1 MSSAHGGTRFLHRLL
16 LPGLIVLQVMLI
28 LIRDIKDENQAI
40 PFPLRQKI
48 RITGTIQK
56 NEALDFGTR
65 LTLKPKNTS
74 ESPFGKAR
82 DLVQITINNNCPIPV
97 GATVTLTS
105 KLTRAKGFLNP
116 GVFDYATHLR
126 RQGVRARGYVHRCA
140 DIVVLNHDQP
150 DFFERTRKKIQDEIK
165 SSGLKNADL
174 VLMLTLGDP
183 ARSSPTSDLIRAAG
197 LSHLVTISG
206 LHFGMMVAMLGFVL
220 GFALKHLTPTFLGWP
235 RQKTLAMACLTFVI
249 CYTLITCGHP
259 AIRRSAIMISI
270 YLLARV
276 LNKQANLNHIFLF
289 SILAD
294 LLLYPFDMFLLSFQ
308 LSYLCVG
315 VLIFVYPRI
324 KKFLAREGSHH
335 LVQKYLDLIGVSV
348 LLTLLLGPLLMAS
361 FGEMNLSGIF
371 HNLWAIPVFEFMIMP
386 VGLVYIILSLFNLPG
401 STMILK
407 FWDLCLEWFLKF
419 LSWISQWQPP
429 TLDLPA
435 PHDIHL
441 ILFYAVVFALCCSR
455 KKIYG
460 GFMFLLLVLSFWGT
474 HLENTGFDLRLTLL
488 DVGQGDAILIET
500 PARTA
505 LIDTGGNRFLDIGDM
520 VVVPFLKYRWI
531 RGLDLIVLTHAD
543 MDHYGGM
550 AGLIKKISVREVW
563 TNGKKSTDRNYA
575 DLLQQITAKKIPLAT
590 PSHQQIINLDLTTR
604 LEILSPA
611 PELALGKN
619 DNDHSLFMRL
629 TQGDFCALFTGD
641 ISTPAEKKIVAR
653 YGQKLNCKWLKVA
666 HHGSAGSSS
675 DVFLKAVKPDFALI
689 GVGKDSQFGHPRPE
703 TLFRLEKAGAQIFRT
718 DWDGAITTT
727 VKNGRIEIKTHNQH

>member
-1 MSSAHGGTRFLHRLL
+1 M
-16 LPGLIVLQVMLI
+16 LQIMLI
-28 LIRDIKDENQAI
+28 LIRDIKDKNQDA

-48 RITGTIQK
+48 KITGTIQK
-56 NEALDFGTR
+56 NESLDFGTR
-65 LTLKPKNTS
+65 LTLAPENSSK
-74 ESPFGKAR
+74 SPFGKAR
-82 DLVQITINNNCPIPV
+82 DLVQITINGNCPVPV
-97 GATVTLTS
+97 GATVTFTT
-105 KLTRAKGFLNP
+105 KLARAKGFLNP

-140 DIVVLNHDQP
+140 DMVVLDRGQP
-150 DFFERTRKKIQDEIK
+150 DFFERKRKHIQDEIK

-174 VLMLTLGDP
+174 ALMLTLGDP
-183 ARSSPTSDLIRAAG
+183 AKSSPTSDLIRAAG

-220 GFALKHLTPTFLGWP
+220 GFILKYLTPTFSGWP
-235 RQKTLAMACLTFVI
+235 RQKTLALICLTFVI

-259 AIRRSAIMISI
+259 AIRRSAIMISV
-270 YLLARV
+270 YLLTHV
-276 LNKQANLNHIFLF
+276 LGKQANLSHIFLL

-324 KKFLAREGSHH
+324 KKILSREGSHH
-335 LVQKYLDLIGVSV
+335 LVQKYVDLIGVSV
-348 LLTLLLGPLLMAS
+348 LLTLLLGPLLMAT

-386 VGLVYIILSLFNLPG
+386 VGLVYIILALFGLPG
-401 STMILK
+401 TTMILK

-419 LSWISQWQPP
+419 LSWISEWQPP
-429 TLDLPA
+429 ALDFPA
-435 PHDIHL
+435 PHNIHL
-441 ILFYAVVFALCCSR
+441 ILFYAAVFALCCCR
-455 KKIYG
+455 KKICG
-460 GFMFLLLVLSFWGT
+460 GFMLLLLGLSLWGT

-500 PARTA
+500 PAKTF

-531 RGLDLIVLTHAD
+531 TELDLVALTHGD

-550 AGLIKKISVREVW
+550 TGLLKKIPVQQVW
-563 TNGKKSTDRNYA
+563 INGKKSTDKNYA
-575 DLLQQITAKKIPLAT
+575 ELLQQITKQKITLTT
-590 PSHQQIINLDLTTR
+590 PASSQIINLDLTTE

-611 PELALGKN
+611 PELGLGKN
-619 DNDHSLFMRL
+619 DNDHSLVIRL

-653 YGQKLNCKWLKVA
+653 YGKKLNCKWLKVA

-675 DVFLKAVKPDFALI
+675 DVFLNAVRPDFALI

-703 TLFRLEKAGAQIFRT
+703 TLSRLEKTGTQILRT
-718 DWDGAITTT
+718 DWDGAITTI
-727 VKNGRIEIKTHNQH
+727 VKNGQIEIKTHNRR